1 MKDAELMWTGQGF
14 MSLNLSSETKH
25 ADKIEGLN
33 NSFLFTLR
41 IHWTICEIN
50 SGLLEEE
57 EIKYVSRNFEL
68 RQSHETEYRIC
79 NCCELFAH
87 LVRNTVLCRHFKL
100 LL

>member
-14 MSLNLSSETKH
+14 MPLNLSSETKH

-33 NSFLFTLR
+33 SSFLFTLPICR
-41 IHWTICEIN
+41 TIYEIN

-57 EIKYVSRNFEL
+57 EIKYISRNFKL
-68 RQSHETEYRIC
+68 RQSRETEYKIY
-79 NCCELFAH
+79 NCCKLFAH
-87 LVRNTVLCRHFKL
+87 LARNTVLCKHFKL